1 MVDKLL
7 ALLIGWKAK
16 LIAFGAFAL
25 VVLGWIFKI
34 KRESY
39 NKGKEEVHKSI
50 QKENERV
57 KDGWQKIDNS
67 PRDVDDALA
76 RLRKRSA
83 DKGFGS

>member
-16 LIAFGAFAL
+16 LIAFGAFSL

-83 DKGFGS
+83 DKGFGP